1 MTDDAARRA
10 LERNLRI
17 LPWWW
22 ATRWIWLGEAI
33 WVIYLTTDRGLT
45 LGEVLLFQAV
55 YSAVVI
61 AGEVPTGMMAD
72 RWGRRLSPKALQ
84 AIGASKKRRK
94 APCHGTYHYVFQDLS
109 PEALQQALGVLVAVE
124 GGLGHVAIDGKRLR
138 GSQHETSPGVHMLHA
153 FSTKLRAAVGA
164 LKVPPDSGECI
175 EALELIK
182 SLPLE
187 GVLVTGDAA
196 FTTEAVARAI
206 RERGGHYFLFV
217 KDNQPELVS
226 ELERAFGDLPPCPD
240 HRRGAEP
247 HRRQAA

>member
-1 MTDDAARRA
+1 
-10 LERNLRI
+10 
-17 LPWWW
+17 
-22 ATRWIWLGEAI
+22 
-33 WVIYLTTDRGLT
+33 
-45 LGEVLLFQAV
+45 
-55 YSAVVI
+55 
-61 AGEVPTGMMAD
+61 
-72 RWGRRLSPKALQ
+72 
-84 AIGASKKRRK
+84 
-94 APCHGTYHYVFQDLS
+94 
-109 PEALQQALGVLVAVE
+109 
-124 GGLGHVAIDGKRLR
+124 
-138 GSQHETSPGVHMLHA
+138 MLHA

-196 FTTEAVARAI
+196 FTTEAIARAI

-226 ELERAFGDLPPCPD
+226 ELERAFGDLPPCRD
-240 HRRGAEP
+240 HRGRAGP